1 MGRDEETGFQVEQR
15 NVTTEPPAGRTL
27 IPLTFRGVVPLFP
40 RSGNKSGQLMCYK
53 NRKLPTGEQI

>member
-40 RSGNKSGQLMCYK
+40 RSGK
-53 NRKLPTGEQI
+53 NSKADN